1 MLSCR
6 KAVATASVVDN
17 LVVYVAQD
25 CTGEINGL
33 SFTSV

>member
-1 MLSCR
+1 M
-6 KAVATASVVDN
+6 ATASVVDN

-33 SFTSV
+33 SFTSVSKN